1 MEKQQVVA
9 TLSRIGKL
17 LGLKGDAWRS
27 HSFLA
32 GARAVSN
39 SAVPLDELAPGM
51 LAGVGEGIV
60 GTIRELRATGSCQ
73 RLRHLE
79 LSQTAKSSKDMLSV
93 STVDEL
99 EALLVSGKLSNPKL
113 LASIRSMRSR

>member
-9 TLSRIGKL
+9 TLSCIGKL
-17 LGLKGDAWRS
+17 FAVKGDAWRS

-32 GARAVSN
+32 GARAVSK

-51 LAGVGEGIV
+51 LAGVGEGII
-60 GTIRELRATGSCQ
+60 GTIRELRATGTCQ
-73 RLRHLE
+73 RLQSLE
-79 LSQTAKSSKDMLSV
+79 RSQTAKSPKDVHSV
-93 STVDEL
+93 TTVDEL
-99 EALLVSGKLSNPKL
+99 EALLVSGQLSNPKL